1 MLSRIF
7 TKISRVPTPTFLT
20 VLTPKVPTQ
29 HQSLFINQ
37 SIRQFSNERDPIP
50 QMIHTDKEFQDTIDK
65 LSPADMAEIEK
76 EAHKNAFKTNLQN
89 YSIKLLQAT
98 NSAEALEVYETA
110 IKENPNLTGEE
121 LCMTLYFTCYYKDNV
136 VGDERF
142 HDLIDKVFQRI
153 DSATS
158 LYLFA
163 LIHSLGIYCFD
174 FGLKLTTQQQQKLG
188 GIILKNL
195 EEFELNQ
202 ISATSWAVSQIVS
215 DFENKDL
222 KEKVISELGN
232 ILLINASSLTGLDY
246 ANMLSTFSQSGI
258 TKSET
263 IDKFVDSINKNLVK
277 LENED
282 LVTITRLI
290 MALGEVHLQD
300 RGVLIGL
307 FEDIVRPQIHNF
319 TVDDMTALILV
330 YAEKFPEQQTYFKEM
345 IKNVHV
351 NFRDMTITS
360 YMNVWLALAKLRI
373 QASDIEKTLGVL
385 RQVPWS
391 NNLWKPKDLE
401 GFEFVNIFVAM
412 STIKMNDKQFLQNI
426 VVDLQPKLKDL
437 DNMDLVN
444 LARAFTLYVKQS
456 EDFYLKIHQECCDR
470 ERHLSSQDR
479 QLLKECFTK
488 ARQFLP
494 SSPFVDVTL
503 Y

>member
-7 TKISRVPTPTFLT
+7 TKISRVPAPTFLAG
-20 VLTPKVPTQ
+20 LNPKFTYNPVT
-29 HQSLFINQ
+29 LNTT
-37 SIRQFSNERDPIP
+37 SIRFFSNGNQEKNPIP
-50 QMIHTDKEFQDTIDK
+50 QMIHTDKEFTDAVNQID
-65 LSPADMAEIEK
+65 METIEK
-76 EAHKNAFKTNLQN
+76 EAHEMAFKTSLQA

-98 NSAEALEVYETA
+98 NSTEALEIFEDTF
-110 IKENPNLTGEE
+110 KENPNMSGEE

-142 HDLIDKVFQRI
+142 HQLIDNVFKKI

-174 FGLKLTTQQQQKLG
+174 FGLKLSTEQQQKLG
-188 GIILKNL
+188 GVVLKNID
-195 EEFELNQ
+195 EFELNQ
-202 ISATSWAVSQIVS
+202 ISATSWAVSQIIS
-215 DFENKDL
+215 DYENKDL
-222 KEKVISELGN
+222 KTKVIDELGN
-232 ILLINASSLTGLDY
+232 ILLVNSSSLTGLDY

-258 TKSET
+258 TTSPT

-282 LVTITRLI
+282 LVTITRLV
-290 MALGEVHLQD
+290 MALGEIQLKD
-300 RGVLIGL
+300 RGVLMGL
-307 FEDIVRPQIHNF
+307 FDDIIRPQIHNF
-319 TVDDMTALILV
+319 TVDDISALILV

-345 IKNVHV
+345 IKNIHV
-351 NFRDMTITS
+351 NFKDITITS

-373 QASDIEKTLGVL
+373 QAADIEKTLGIL

-391 NNLWKPKDLE
+391 NNIWKPNDLE
-401 GFEFVNIFVAM
+401 AFEIVNILVAM

-426 VVDLQPKLKDL
+426 IVDLAPKLKDL

-444 LARAFTLYVKQS
+444 LTRAFTLYVKQD

-470 ERHLSSQDR
+470 ERHLSSQER
-479 QLLKECFTK
+479 NLLKETFTK